1 MATES
6 DFCLNTGGETELLT
20 VNNTGD
26 NPDMSSWEKLY
37 DGSTNKY
44 LGYVA
49 SVEQAMKLVR
59 EYELKTTS
67 KLSCFKAE
75 KTFGQG
81 GEDFIYR
88 ILY

>member
-1 MATES
+1 
-6 DFCLNTGGETELLT
+6 
-20 VNNTGD
+20 
-26 NPDMSSWEKLY
+26 MSSWEKLY
-37 DGSTNKY
+37 DGSVNKY

-49 SVEQAMKLVR
+49 SVEQAMKLIR

-67 KLSCFKAE
+67 KFSCFKAE

-81 GEDFIYR
+81 GEDFYIYK